1 MVQPNENPESPSGS
15 DVVNNII
22 DQASADLDRE
32 LDSTQPQ
39 PPTAEQVREL
49 QAQISQTQAEN
60 RGLQGML
67 DKAVNAIRRDSENRI
82 DERFR
87 QMQQAQ
93 QNQDYLNSLDPR
105 EREVQEPMLE
115 KLNNLER
122 QVVTQQTMPQGQPQP
137 QPQPQTS
144 VESQWEQVY
153 RIVEGMGLNRNDPNV
168 NYAVLTDNTK
178 TDAQKEQMFYASVST
193 AVAQRGQPT
202 PQAPVTQAVDPQV
215 QTPPVENG
223 RQGSAE
229 GAQNLDQLMDWWLPL
244 QNPTEQQKEDYRRK
258 LDQFQQ

>member
-67 DKAVNAIRRDSENRI
+67 DKAVNAIRRDSESRI

-105 EREVQEPMLE
+105 EREVQEPMLQQ
-115 KLNNLER
+115 LNELKQ
-122 QVVTQQTMPQGQPQP
+122 QVVSQQVMPQGQPQP

-168 NYAVLTDNTK
+168 KYLIHLLN
-178 TDAQKEQMFYASVST
+178 SS
-193 AVAQRGQPT
+193 P
-202 PQAPVTQAVDPQV
+202 
-215 QTPPVENG
+215 
-223 RQGSAE
+223 
-229 GAQNLDQLMDWWLPL
+229 
-244 QNPTEQQKEDYRRK
+244 
-258 LDQFQQ
+258 

>member
-105 EREVQEPMLE
+105 EREVQEPMLQQ
-115 KLNNLER
+115 LNELKQ
-122 QVVTQQTMPQGQPQP
+122 QVVSQQVMPQGQPQP

-202 PQAPVTQAVDPQV
+202 PQAPATQAVDPQA
-215 QTPPVENG
+215 QTPPVETA
-223 RQGSAE
+223 RQG
-229 GAQNLDQLMDWWLPL
+229 GTGDVQNMDQLMYWWIPISS
-244 QNPTEQQKEDYRRK
+244 PTPEQTAYYKQRFEQ
-258 LDQFQQ
+258 LSQ